1 MQTPF
6 TCPPNSKRLFDLIHV
21 FDEKLLPAFY
31 FAFSDT
37 LVTSS
42 IDQVSFLILSYLE
55 LNGTMSGGGVKQ
67 SHGSMKLKDK
77 NKRSSLGEEKI
88 QQSMEE
94 LVGAVNVLEQR
105 YNQIRKTF
113 TEMKV
118 VVDWSSDH

>member
-1 MQTPF
+1 M
-6 TCPPNSKRLFDLIHV
+6 
-21 FDEKLLPAFY
+21 
-31 FAFSDT
+31 
-37 LVTSS
+37 
-42 IDQVSFLILSYLE
+42 
-55 LNGTMSGGGVKQ
+55 KQ

-118 VVDWSSDH
+118 VVD

>member
-1 MQTPF
+1 MSGQ
-6 TCPPNSKRLFDLIHV
+6 LI
-21 FDEKLLPAFY
+21 
-31 FAFSDT
+31 
-37 LVTSS
+37 
-42 IDQVSFLILSYLE
+42 E
-55 LNGTMSGGGVKQ
+55 LNGTMSGGVKQ

-118 VVDWSSDH
+118 VVD

>member
-1 MQTPF
+1 M
-6 TCPPNSKRLFDLIHV
+6 
-21 FDEKLLPAFY
+21 
-31 FAFSDT
+31 
-37 LVTSS
+37 
-42 IDQVSFLILSYLE
+42 
-55 LNGTMSGGGVKQ
+55 KQ

-94 LVGAVNVLEQR
+94 LVSAVNVLDQR

-118 VVDWSSDH
+118 DVD

>member
-1 MQTPF
+1 MSGQ
-6 TCPPNSKRLFDLIHV
+6 LI
-21 FDEKLLPAFY
+21 
-31 FAFSDT
+31 
-37 LVTSS
+37 
-42 IDQVSFLILSYLE
+42 E

-77 NKRSSLGEEKI
+77 NKRSALGEEKI

>member
-1 MQTPF
+1 MSGQ
-6 TCPPNSKRLFDLIHV
+6 LI
-21 FDEKLLPAFY
+21 
-31 FAFSDT
+31 
-37 LVTSS
+37 
-42 IDQVSFLILSYLE
+42 E

-67 SHGSMKLKDK
+67 SHGSRKLKDK

-118 VVDWSSDH
+118 VVD